1 MKHSKWPSFVTRDLG
16 DSEEESAEM
25 DRRWAEYKREMNALI
40 ARGDF
45 HLDEDSWWVETS
57 TGELVGPDPEVE
69 RPMTDEE
76 LNSLHPFNETRDLPA
91 SEPGK
96 ALNASSMKSG
106 RPKSAN
112 PKVSTTLRLDPD
124 LLTALRATG
133 KGWQSRANELL
144 RKGMGL

>member
-1 MKHSKWPSFVTRDLG
+1 MKPSKWPSFVTRDLG
-16 DSEEESAEM
+16 DTAKDSEEM
-25 DRRWAEYKREMNALI
+25 DRRWAKYKQEMNALI
-40 ARGDF
+40 ATGEF
-45 HLDEDSWWVETS
+45 HLDEDSWWVETA

-76 LNSLHPFNETRDLPA
+76 LNTLRPVDEAQRPLANKRQPA
-91 SEPGK
+91 KS
-96 ALNASSMKSG
+96 ASKGG

-124 LLTALRATG
+124 LLSALRATG